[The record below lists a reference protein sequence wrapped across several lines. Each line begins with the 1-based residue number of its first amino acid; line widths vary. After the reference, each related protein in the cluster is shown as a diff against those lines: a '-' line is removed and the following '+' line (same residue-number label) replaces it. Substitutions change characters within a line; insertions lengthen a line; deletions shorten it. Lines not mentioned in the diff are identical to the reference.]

1 MGIRVLINTLS
12 LRDTNGTKYFEI
24 QTEYIKL
31 IY

>member
-24 QTEYIKL
+24 QNEFKNL
-31 IY
+31 IV